1 MYFGID
7 ANCPIDQLDLGQD
20 LRIVNTDNETIS
32 SGSLISIQC
41 NDTSLFLNPDE
52 SNNNTLQL
60 ECSQDGS
67 FANKPQTMPV
77 CVIKCKTE
85 DIPAELGLSA
95 PDAST
100 FFKL

>member
-7 ANCPIDQLDLGQD
+7 ADCQINQLDLGTD
-20 LRIVNTDNETIS
+20 LKIADSDNDTIS
-32 SGSLISIQC
+32 IGSVISIQC
-41 NDTSLFLNPDE
+41 NDTTLFLSPDE

-67 FANKPQTMPV
+67 FANMPQPMPV

-85 DIPAELGLSA
+85 DIPAELGFSA
-95 PDAST
+95 PSGT
-100 FFKL
+100 SSIK